1 MSSQAG
7 HHDEDDL
14 SEFLQELRVLLQGA
28 QVLTAFLIVL
38 PFNADFSKL
47 DRAEQWVYVATFL
60 LSVTSLAIFSAPA
73 AQHRLLR
80 PLQDR
85 QAFKDQAS
93 RFLIVGL
100 MFVTLALILATQLVV
115 SQVLDSPW
123 SVISAA
129 AVGVVIVALWW
140 AFPLRKRDQL
150 SARGSSP
157 PA

>member
-1 MSSQAG
+1 MKSEPG
-7 HHDEDDL
+7 LHDDDL
-14 SEFLQELRVLLQGA
+14 GDFLQELRVLLQGA

-38 PFNADFSKL
+38 PFNADFSKFGG
-47 DRAEQWVYVATFL
+47 AEKWVYVATFM

-100 MFVTLALILATQLVV
+100 IFVTLALILATQLVV
-115 SQVLDSPW
+115 SQVVDTPW
-123 SVISAA
+123 SIVCAG
-129 AVGVVIVALWW
+129 AVAVVIGTLWW

-150 SARGSSP
+150 SARRR
-157 PA
+157 